1 MRTDRGTDRGTDAG
15 AGMGISGR
23 IAGFFQRAQITPL
36 LALVALLLG
45 VFAVLVTPR
54 EEEPQI
60 NVTMANVLIPF
71 PGASVGDVEQMVA
84 TPAEQ
89 VLSQIAG
96 TEHVMSVSRPGLA
109 IITVQFKV
117 GVPRTEALVRL
128 HDTVNANADWLP
140 RHLGVGEPLIKPK
153 GIDDV
158 PIVTLTLHSANPD
171 TGAFDLERVAHTL
184 EADLKRVPGTREVT
198 TIGGPGR
205 AVRVEIDPARMAGAG
220 VTVAE
225 LRQALQSANLGAPV
239 GELLGGDRA
248 VALEAGPFLRDARD
262 VAELVVSV
270 HGGRPVFLQDV
281 ARVVDGPLPPQRYVW
296 FGNRAGE
303 SPAVTIAIT
312 KKPGE
317 NAITV
322 ADGVLQRV
330 QVLRNT
336 LIPHGVVV
344 AETRN
349 YGATANDKAMKLI
362 QKLLFA
368 TASVVALVFVALGRR
383 EAAIVGGAVI
393 LTLTVTLF
401 ASWAWGFTL
410 NRVSLFALIFSIGIL
425 VDDAIV
431 VVENIHRHVALHP
444 DRTLAQ
450 LIPGAVDEV
459 GGPTILATLTVIAAL
474 LPMAFVSGLMGPY
487 MSPIPI
493 NASMGMLLSL
503 AIAFIVT
510 PWLARLWMK
519 HGAAAGQGTPAGQGE
534 RAQEGAAPELATSAP
549 HGETAGHRM
558 PHDHGTT
565 AGHGAPTGL
574 AAKLGT
580 VFERLFR
587 PLLDER
593 RGARNRALLALSVAG
608 LIAVSLALP
617 AFGLVVLKMLPFDNK
632 SEFQVVVDMPAGT
645 PVERT
650 AAVLRE
656 LGAYVG
662 RQPEVTDY
670 QAYAGTAAPI
680 NFNGLVRQYY
690 LRAGGEVGDL
700 QVNLVDKHQRSA
712 QSHAIATR
720 LRPALQ
726 QIGRR
731 HGANVKVVEVPP
743 GPPVLS
749 PLVAE
754 VYGPEATGR
763 REVARAVR
771 QVFER
776 TPGVVD
782 VDDSGISDAPRRL
795 MLVDRRKAAQLGV
808 PQSAIVATLRAGL
821 AGEAAAYLHDQSKYP
836 AAATIQLPAD
846 SHGDLD
852 ALLQLGVRG
861 AAGQV
866 VPIRELVT
874 VSDTLREQPIHHK
887 DGLPVHY
894 VVGDMAGALDSPL
907 YGMFSM
913 RSALAAI
920 GTPGGGTLAEYFI
933 SQPAEAWRDYAIKW
947 DGEWQITYD
956 TFRDMG
962 AAYAVGLVLIYL
974 LVVAQFGSYLA
985 PLIIMAP
992 IPLTIVGVMPGHALL
1007 GAQFTATSMIGMIAL
1022 AGIIVRN
1029 SILLV
1034 DFIRLQAAAGMPLEQ
1049 AVVRAAATRAQ
1060 PILLTGLAAM
1070 LGAFFILDDPIFNGL
1085 AISLIFGIF
1094 VSTLLTLVVIPLL
1107 YYVAYRHRPQPASSP
1122 SPSTPE
1128 GAHA

>member
-1 MRTDRGTDRGTDAG
+1 MNTSL
-15 AGMGISGR
+15 GISGR
-23 IAGFFQRAQITPL
+23 IAAFFQSAQITPL

-45 VFAVLVTPR
+45 AFAVMVTPR

-71 PGASVGDVEQMVA
+71 PGAAVRDVEQMVA

-96 TEHVMSVSRPGLA
+96 IEHVMSVSRPGLA
-109 IITVQFKV
+109 VITVQFKV

-128 HDTVNANADWLP
+128 YDTVNANADWLP
-140 RHLGVGEPLIKPK
+140 RGLGVGEPLIKPK

-158 PIVTLTLHSANPD
+158 PIVTLTLYAKND
-171 TGAFDLERVAHTL
+171 TSGAFDLERVAHSV
-184 EADLKRVPGTREVT
+184 EADLKRVPGTREVVT
-198 TIGGPGR
+198 LGGPGR
-205 AVRVEIDPARMAGAG
+205 AVLVEIDPARLAGAG
-220 VTVAE
+220 TTVVD
-225 LRQALQSANLGAPV
+225 LRNALQSANLGMPV
-239 GELLGGDRA
+239 GELLGGNRS

-262 VAELVVSV
+262 VGELVVGV
-270 HGGRPVFLQDV
+270 HGGKPVFLQDV
-281 ARVVDGPLPPQRYVW
+281 ATVRDGALPAQRYVW
-296 FGNRAGE
+296 HGIAGDKGGE
-303 SPAVTIAIT
+303 YPAVTLAIT

-317 NAITV
+317 NAIDV
-322 ADGVLQRV
+322 ANAVMRRVGVLK
-330 QVLRNT
+330 NT
-336 LIPHGVVV
+336 VIPHGVEV

-349 YGATANDKAMKLI
+349 YGATANDKAQKLI

-383 EAAIVGGAVI
+383 EAAIVGAAVI

-431 VVENIHRHVALHP
+431 VVENIHRHQALHP

-519 HGAAAGQGTPAGQGE
+519 HTPAKPGDTKN
-534 RAQEGAAPELATSAP
+534 AAHADSVPAKP
-549 HGETAGHRM
+549 HGL
-558 PHDHGTT
+558 
-565 AGHGAPTGL
+565 GARLGPL
-574 AAKLGT
+574 FAA
-580 VFERLFR
+580 VFR

-593 RGARNRALLALSVAG
+593 RGTRNRALLGAGVAA

-617 AFGLVVLKMLPFDNK
+617 ALGLVVLKMLPFDNK
-632 SEFQVVVDMPAGT
+632 SEFQVIVDMPAGT
-645 PVERT
+645 PVEKT

-656 LGAYVG
+656 LAAHLA

-670 QAYAGTAAPI
+670 QAYAGIAAPI

-700 QVNLVDKHQRSA
+700 QVNLVDKHARSE
-712 QSHAIATR
+712 QSHAIAMR
-720 LRPALQ
+720 LRPQLQ
-726 QIGRR
+726 KIGQRF
-731 HGANVKVVEVPP
+731 GANVKVVEVPP

-749 PLVAE
+749 PIVAE
-754 VYGPEATGR
+754 VYGPDAEGR
-763 REVARAVR
+763 RQVAKAVRAV
-771 QVFER
+771 FEK
-776 TPGVVD
+776 TPDIVD
-782 VDDSGISDAPRRL
+782 VDDSSIAAAPRKL
-795 MLVDRRKAAQLGV
+795 LLVDRRKAAMLGV
-808 PQSAIVATLRAGL
+808 PQSAIVSTLRAGL
-821 AGEAAAYLHDQSKYP
+821 AGEAAAYLHDESKYP
-836 AAATIQLPAD
+836 AAAVLQLPAA
-846 SHGDLD
+846 SQGELDL
-852 ALLQLGVRG
+852 LLQLAVRG
-861 AAGQV
+861 AAGQL

-874 VSDTLREQPIHHK
+874 VSDTQREQPVYHK
-887 DGLPVHY
+887 DLLPVNF
-894 VVGDMAGALDSPL
+894 VVADMAGTLDSPL
-907 YGMFSM
+907 YGMFRM
-913 RSALAAI
+913 RDDLRSIA
-920 GTPGGGTLAEYFI
+920 TPDGGGLAEYFI
-933 SQPAEAWRDYAIKW
+933 SQPDDAWRGYAIKW
-947 DGEWQITYD
+947 DGEWQITYE

-962 AAYAVGLVLIYL
+962 AAYAVGLILIYL
-974 LVVAQFGSYLA
+974 LVVAQFGSYLT

-1034 DFIRLQAAAGMPLEQ
+1034 DFINLQRAQGVALKD
-1049 AVVRAAATRAQ
+1049 AVVHSAATRAQ
-1060 PILLTGLAAM
+1060 PIVLTGLAAM

-1085 AISLIFGIF
+1085 AISLIFGIL
-1094 VSTLLTLVVIPLL
+1094 VSTVLTLVVIPLL
-1107 YYVAYRHRPQPASSP
+1107 YVVLLRDAFPRTGQEH
-1122 SPSTPE
+1122 
-1128 GAHA
+1128 

>member
-1 MRTDRGTDRGTDAG
+1 
-15 AGMGISGR
+15 MGVSGR
-23 IAGFFQRAQITPL
+23 IARYFQGAQITPL

-71 PGASVGDVEQMVA
+71 PGAAVKDVEQMVA

-96 TEHVMSVSRPGLA
+96 TEHVTSVSRPGLA

-128 HDTVNANADWLP
+128 YDTVNANADWLP
-140 RHLGVGEPLIKPK
+140 RGLGVGEPLIKPK

-158 PIVTLTLHSANPD
+158 PIVTLTLFSKDAQ

-184 EADLKRVPGTREVT
+184 EAELKRVPGTREVST
-198 TIGGPGR
+198 VGGPGR

-220 VTVAE
+220 MTVAE
-225 LRQALQSANLGAPV
+225 LRQALQSANIGAPV
-239 GELLGGDRA
+239 GELLGGDHA
-248 VALEAGPFLRDARD
+248 LALEAGPYLRDARD
-262 VAELVVSV
+262 VGELVVSV
-270 HGGRPVFLQDV
+270 RGGRPVFLQDV
-281 ARVVDGPLPPQRYVW
+281 ASVVDGPLPPQRYVW
-296 FGNRAGE
+296 HGTKQGE

-322 ADGVLQRV
+322 ANGVMQRV
-330 QVLRNT
+330 NAVRNT
-336 LIPHGVVV
+336 LIPQGVDV

-368 TASVVALVFVALGRR
+368 TASVVALVFIALGRR
-383 EAAIVGGAVI
+383 EAAIVGSAVI

-431 VVENIHRHVALHP
+431 VVENIHRHMALHP
-444 DRTLAQ
+444 QKTLAE

-510 PWLARLWMK
+510 PWLSRLWMK
-519 HGAAAGQGTPAGQGE
+519 HTGHE
-534 RAQEGAAPELATSAP
+534 SSAQPK
-549 HGETAGHRM
+549 
-558 PHDHGTT
+558 
-565 AGHGAPTGL
+565 GL
-574 AAKLGT
+574 AAKIGPF
-580 VFERLFR
+580 FERVFR

-593 RGARNRALLALSVAG
+593 RGTRNRALLGAGVAG
-608 LIAVSLALP
+608 LIALSLALP
-617 AFGLVVLKMLPFDNK
+617 VLGLVVLKMLPFDNK
-632 SEFQVVVDMPAGT
+632 SEFQVVVDLPAGT

-656 LGAYVG
+656 MGAYLSQ
-662 RQPEVTDY
+662 QPEVTDY

-700 QVNLVDKHQRSA
+700 QVNLVDKHQRSE

-720 LRPALQ
+720 LRPELQ
-726 QIGRR
+726 KIGQR

-749 PLVAE
+749 PIVAE
-754 VYGPEATGR
+754 VYGPEAEGR

-771 QVFER
+771 RVFEH

-782 VDDSGISDAPRRL
+782 VDDSGIADAPRKL
-795 MLVDRRKAAQLGV
+795 LLVDRRKAALLGV
-808 PQSAIVATLRAGL
+808 PQAAIVSTLRAGL
-821 AGEAAAYLHDQSKYP
+821 AGEATTYLHDQSKYP
-836 AAATIQLPAD
+836 AAATLQLPAE
-846 SHGDLD
+846 SHGDLN

-874 VSDTLREQPIHHK
+874 VSDTLREQPQYHK
-887 DGLPVHY
+887 DGLPVHF
-894 VVGDMAGALDSPL
+894 VVADMAGAVDSPL
-907 YGMFSM
+907 YGMFKM
-913 RSALAAI
+913 RGALAAI
-920 GTPGGGTLAEYFI
+920 KTPGGGTLGETFI
-933 SQPAEAWRDYAIKW
+933 QQPADAWRDYAIKW
-947 DGEWQITYD
+947 DGEWQITYE

-962 AAYAVGLVLIYL
+962 AAYAVGLILIYL
-974 LVVAQFGSYLA
+974 LVVAQFGSYLT

-1007 GAQFTATSMIGMIAL
+1007 GAPYTATSMIGMIAL

-1034 DFIRLQAAAGMPLEQ
+1034 DFIRLQVSQGMPLKQ
-1049 AVVRAAATRAQ
+1049 AVVRSAATRAQ
-1060 PILLTGLAAM
+1060 PIVLTGLAAM

-1094 VSTLLTLVVIPLL
+1094 VSTVLTLVVIPLL
-1107 YYVAYRHRPQPASSP
+1107 YFVAYRRQAAPASSP
-1122 SPSTPE
+1122 ISTPE